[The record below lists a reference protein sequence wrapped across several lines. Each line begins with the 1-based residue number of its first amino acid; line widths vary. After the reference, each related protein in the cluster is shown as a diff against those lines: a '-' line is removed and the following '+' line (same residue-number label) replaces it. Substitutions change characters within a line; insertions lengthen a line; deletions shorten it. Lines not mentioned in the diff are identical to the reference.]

1 MDEKFNKYKIHQ
13 GEIIKIGRIISR
25 IREIKFDKNKKKE
38 NDTSQNYF
46 DELESS
52 NKYSDKFKLKD
63 IDDDEVLI
71 QKKNTNINI
80 KYHAKIIDMENQRNP
95 TNSNFK
101 ENIQILKLDNQK
113 NKIKE
118 NNTDKKK
125 IQFIKIKKKDQLCR
139 ICYME
144 EEDEE
149 ENPIVQPCHCSGS
162 CKYIHLKCL
171 RQWIMNKSCLKVD
184 QNDQCCVYLFSESE
198 CELCKMKLPDFV
210 KHNGRLIS
218 LLDFSD
224 DFKNYLILESLT
236 LDKENNKFL
245 YIISIDKDKEIRVGR
260 GQQCSILLSDVSVS
274 RIHCFFIIR
283 GKNIYLRDNDSK
295 FGTLIL
301 MQPSSIKM
309 IEGLPLNIQVGRT
322 FFSFLIKKETKLFGC
337 CGVSENSDIFNYY
350 KQNEKQIETDR
361 IFTVKTE
368 VEYSK
373 EESEMIDEENKSDN
387 KDDDKKTDDFY
398 DLIN

>member
-118 NNTDKKK
+118 NNADKKK

>member
-1 MDEKFNKYKIHQ
+1 MSLMP
-13 GEIIKIGRIISR
+13 IKA
-25 IREIKFDKNKKKE
+25 KL
-38 NDTSQNYF
+38 
-46 DELESS
+46 EL
-52 NKYSDKFKLKD
+52 
-63 IDDDEVLI
+63 
-71 QKKNTNINI
+71 
-80 KYHAKIIDMENQRNP
+80 
-95 TNSNFK
+95 
-101 ENIQILKLDNQK
+101 LKLSQSN
-113 NKIKE
+113 
-118 NNTDKKK
+118 
-125 IQFIKIKKKDQLCR
+125 
-139 ICYME
+139 
-144 EEDEE
+144 
-149 ENPIVQPCHCSGS
+149 
-162 CKYIHLKCL
+162 
-171 RQWIMNKSCLKVD
+171 
-184 QNDQCCVYLFSESE
+184 
-198 CELCKMKLPDFV
+198 
-210 KHNGRLIS
+210 
-218 LLDFSD
+218 
-224 DFKNYLILESLT
+224 
-236 LDKENNKFL
+236 
-245 YIISIDKDKEIRVGR
+245 IDKDKEIRVGR

-337 CGVSENSDIFNYY
+337 CGVSENSDIFYYY

-373 EESEMIDEENKSDN
+373 EENEMIDEENKSDN

>member
-125 IQFIKIKKKDQLCR
+125 IQFIKIKKKDQICR

-337 CGVSENSDIFNYY
+337 CGVSENSDIFYYY

>member
-113 NKIKE
+113 SKIKE
-118 NNTDKKK
+118 NNADKKK
-125 IQFIKIKKKDQLCR
+125 IQFIKIKKKDQICR

-337 CGVSENSDIFNYY
+337 CGVSENSDIFYYY